1 MTPQLFINYR
11 LKSVAHLPWKFFMYK
26 ALNTFID
33 DLFAF
38 IIKMPTLHRMS
49 CFRDDIVFLIFLYQ
63 RWIYK
68 VDNSRVN
75 EYGQRGDDGEP
86 APQTAPNGKTKKPKG
101 GAAREAEGTQD
112 QDRELSAAELKAV
125 KTKGK
130 EAAKGGAGEDTAT
143 QGGAGG
149 RKKEPKK
156 TK

>member
-1 MTPQLFINYR
+1 MVASSRPTRTRAKPQSIYDLQAAEVAAQR
-11 LKSVAHLPWKFFMYK
+11 LKRGFVA
-26 ALNTFID
+26 D
-33 DLFAF
+33 DDRAD
-38 IIKMPTLHRMS
+38 S
-49 CFRDDIVFLIFLYQ
+49 SDD
-63 RWIYK
+63 
-68 VDNSRVN
+68 DTADS
-75 EYGQRGDDGEP
+75 DDGEP

-112 QDRELSAAELKAV
+112 KDRELSAAELKAV
-125 KTKGK
+125 KRKGK